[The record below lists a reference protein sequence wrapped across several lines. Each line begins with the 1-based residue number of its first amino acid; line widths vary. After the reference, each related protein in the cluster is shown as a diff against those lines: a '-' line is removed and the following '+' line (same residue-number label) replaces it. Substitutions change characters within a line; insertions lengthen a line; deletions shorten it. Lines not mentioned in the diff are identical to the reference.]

1 MQEAF
6 PDRELLDTEHV
17 ARYLGVSPVTI
28 WRWCRE
34 GSLPCLKIGRQWRI
48 RRSALEAFLERSERS
63 ETLTGRLRAFLEV
76 PDNVLGIAQTAEMM
90 HGLDTAFFRVGEAHG
105 GTLVKFLAA
114 ESESEG
120 ELRDRYEDDGLEV
133 SRLEE
138 EERFRF
144 IVESEPTGRR
154 VEELERLVAQM
165 SDKDRSAWICFN
177 WKRQMDLA
185 SALRQQEQISR
196 FVEDSLVVIQT
207 NVLEE
212 LLDEWPGAML
222 REAQTLHSGTIWLS
236 EAGLAL
242 NRVVAPLQP

>member
-1 MQEAF
+1 MQESF
-6 PDRELLDTEHV
+6 PDRELLDTQDV
-17 ARYLGVSPVTI
+17 AEYLGVSSVTI

-48 RRSALEAFLERSERS
+48 RRSALETFLERSERS
-63 ETLTGRLRAFLEV
+63 ETLAGRLRTFLEV
-76 PDNVLGIAQTAEMM
+76 PDNVLGIAQTPEMM
-90 HGLDTAFFRVGEAHG
+90 HRLDTAFFRVGEARG
-105 GTLVKFLAA
+105 GVLVKFLAA
-114 ESESEG
+114 ESASEG
-120 ELRDRYEDDGLEV
+120 ELRDRFEDIGIAV

-144 IVESEPTGRR
+144 IVESEPAGGR
-154 VEELERLVAQM
+154 VKELERLVAEM
-165 SDKDRSAWICFN
+165 SDEGRSAWICFN
-177 WKRQMDLA
+177 WKRQMDVGA
-185 SALRQQEQISR
+185 ALRQQEQISR
-196 FVEDSLVVIQT
+196 FVEDSLLVIQT

-242 NRVVAPLQP
+242 NRVAAPPQR